1 MKSSGAKLGIEVRHS
16 PIHGRGLFATGHIPA
31 GIMIAEYVGEIIS
44 WNEGLRREDQGIGDY
59 LFDVDGRF
67 MIDGVGLETDGARVN
82 HSCSP
87 NCDIDILESRVF
99 IFSLRD
105 IEPGEEITFDYN
117 FDPACAKGEDPRKV
131 FPCRCGTP
139 ACRGTMVDLG

>member
-1 MKSSGAKLGIEVRHS
+1 MPKNLARLPVDVRSSH
-16 PIHGRGLFATGHIPA
+16 IHGRGLFATGPIPA
-31 GIMIAEYVGEIIS
+31 GFMIAEYVGEKIS
-44 WNEGLRREDQGIGDY
+44 WSEGLRRDDAGRGDY

-67 MIDGVGLETDGARVN
+67 MIDGAGFEIDAARVN
-82 HSCSP
+82 HSCEP

-105 IEPGEEITFDYN
+105 IAPGEELTFDYN
-117 FDPACAKGEDPRKV
+117 FDPSCAKGEDPRKV
-131 FPCRCGTP
+131 FPCQCGTP